1 MLNGCAT
8 KTYNT
13 CLKGNDLPLMPLGGD
28 KVALE
33 IERLCKNEQDCF
45 NLNNWL
51 NELYLFRQQYLVY
64 IKIVN

>member
-8 KTYNT
+8 KGYSG
-13 CLKGNDLPLMPLGGD
+13 CLKENDLPEMPIAGE

-33 IERLCKNEQDCF
+33 IEQLCKVEQDCF

-64 IKIVN
+64 INITS

>member
-1 MLNGCAT
+1 MLSGCAT
-8 KTYNT
+8 KNYNT
-13 CLKGNDLPLMPLGGD
+13 CIKGADLPLMPLGGE

-33 IERLCKNEQDCF
+33 IERLCKKELDCF

-64 IKIVN
+64 SNIGN